1 MFHNLKCCTSNCF
14 LQIGVVYSVSSLLFD
29 ILVCRSSLRPL
40 CRRSES
46 SVSTSAWTLS
56 SAGAVVPRYPGSRV
70 CRPLSHFQRG
80 FNRLFK
86 SDTHPGQLSNRE
98 KTDVQHQQWWWG
110 QRRNKPP
117 ASSNMVFKTSWQ
129 PWSVTVWPLTFL
141 GGGFICSSARTG
153 ARKKAFPGW
162 GNGYSNPLTVTNIKS
177 KFPQLVLTW
186 CRRSSRVKKTPSL

>member
-1 MFHNLKCCTSNCF
+1 MFHNLKCCTGDSVFFRLVWFILSYLYFLTFWFVVRLCIPYVDDQRVLSQHLHGRCPLRGPLFPDTLAAVFAGHSATSNVALIVC
-14 LQIGVVYSVSSLLFD
+14 SSR
-29 ILVCRSSLRPL
+29 IP
-40 CRRSES
+40 
-46 SVSTSAWTLS
+46 T
-56 SAGAVVPRYPGSRV
+56 
-70 CRPLSHFQRG
+70 
-80 FNRLFK
+80 
-86 SDTHPGQLSNRE
+86 PGQLSNRE

-141 GGGFICSSARTG
+141 GGGFICSSGRTG

-186 CRRSSRVKKTPSL
+186 CRRSSRVKK